1 MAIFDES
8 IKEEVRART
17 DIVSVIGRYVN
28 LKAYG
33 QTLKGLCPFHK
44 EKTPSFHV
52 NPAQGFFHCFGCGK
66 GGDVFTFLIEIE
78 GIGFVEALTMLAD
91 ECGIVLAPAAEDT
104 SGSYA
109 QHLGQ
114 DSSCQLSK
122 TELLRIHEI
131 AANFFYAQIK
141 NTPAVVAYFK
151 QRGLQPETVR
161 DFRLG
166 YAPEG
171 WSTLIDYCK
180 QQQIASESLVACGLA
195 IQKEDGRCY
204 DRFRNRIIFPLFD
217 VAGRVI
223 AFAGRGMEE
232 DAIPKY
238 LNSPETLLYKKKL
251 MLFGLHRA
259 RPAIKERK
267 TALIVEG
274 YMDYLSLYQAGIQHA
289 VATSGTAF
297 TVEHAGLIS
306 RFTKNVTLVFDGD
319 AAGQKAAEKAIFILV
334 PLNLDVGVVTV
345 PGNEDP
351 DSFVRT
357 HGREA
362 FEALLQKSRPWSG
375 YIIERLMTE
384 HNAATSRGK
393 SAVIA
398 ALTPLVHSIT
408 DSIAVQRFKRE
419 IAELLGVDEQTVY
432 KRVSSTA
439 SRANGERVS
448 EQSDHYKGYCDSI
461 EGTFLRILFA
471 HPEHIAE
478 ARNYVTPETL
488 TDSVS
493 SDIYSLILAAYDQN
507 QHLIGAVD
515 RTGDPE
521 IKRLISLLLV
531 KGSVPEHVHEELVQK
546 ILHLRAKFL
555 RFRIRECKLAMKREP
570 HRSTELLHLL
580 QDLLTQL
587 NELGG
592 GE

>member
-1 MAIFDES
+1 MATFNES

-17 DIVSVIGRYVN
+17 DIVSVIGRYIN

-33 QTLKGLCPFHK
+33 QTFKGLCPFHK

-52 NPAQGFFHCFGCGK
+52 NPTQGFFHCFGCGK

-91 ECGIVLAPAAEDT
+91 ECGIVLAPAQVDA
-104 SGSYA
+104 SGDDA
-109 QHLGQ
+109 QRHGL
-114 DSSCQLSK
+114 DSNRQLSK

-131 AANFFYAQIK
+131 AANFFYAQVK

-151 QRGLQPETVR
+151 LRGLQAETVR

-180 QQQIASESLVACGLA
+180 KQQIASESLVACGLA

-223 AFAGRGMEE
+223 AFAGRGMDE
-232 DAIPKY
+232 DVVPKY

-251 MLFGLHRA
+251 TLFGLHRA

-274 YMDYLSLYQAGIQHA
+274 YMDYLSLYQAGIEHA

-297 TVEHAGLIS
+297 TAEHAGLIS
-306 RFTKNVTLVFDGD
+306 RFTKNITLVFDGD
-319 AAGQKAAEKAIFILV
+319 AAGQKAADKAIFTLV

-351 DSFVRT
+351 DSFVRM
-357 HGREA
+357 HGKDA

-375 YIIERLMTE
+375 YIIERLMAE
-384 HNAATSRGK
+384 HNATTARGK
-393 SAVIA
+393 SAVLA
-398 ALTPLVHSIT
+398 ALTPLIQAIP
-408 DSIAVQRFKRE
+408 DSIVVQRFKRE
-419 IAELLGVDEQTVY
+419 VAELLGVDEQTVY
-432 KRVSSTA
+432 KRVSSAA
-439 SRANGERVS
+439 SGVNGERVS
-448 EQSDHYKGYCDSI
+448 SQSDMYKGYCDSI

-478 ARNYVTPETL
+478 ARNYVTPETI

-507 QHLIGAVD
+507 QHLGGVAD
-515 RTGDPE
+515 RTNDPD

-531 KGSVPEHVHEELVQK
+531 KGSVPEHVHKELVQK

-580 QDLLTQL
+580 QDLSTQL